1 MANTTLTAKVLQV
14 AHTTAEWTQITD
26 VISKGLL
33 CVEFTT
39 DAKTKLK
46 VGDGVNTYDKL
57 PFTGAEIDLTM
68 YSTTEEMN
76 KAIADAVTALGSIVT
91 VKGIVGSVDELP
103 TEKVKVGDMYFVGTQ
118 GESDNSFSEY
128 VYTANKKWEY
138 VGEVHNADL
147 DKYATKDY
155 VTNAIKDLVTNS
167 HTHTNKSVLDGTTA
181 SFTTELKEKLD
192 GIEAEANKYELPTAA
207 KDVLGGVKTS
217 SAVDDI
223 SGYTPVPIVNG
234 IPYYKNTVT
243 TVDSEL
249 SASSTNPVQN
259 KVIKE
264 QLDDTVKKSDTL
276 VINCTL

>member
-155 VTNAIKDLVTNS
+155 VADAIKDLVANN

-181 SFTTELKEKLD
+181 LFTTELKEKLD

-243 TVDSEL
+243 TVDAEL

>member
-14 AHTTAEWTQITD
+14 AHTTAEWAQITD

-91 VKGIVGSVDELP
+91 VKGIVGSVDALP
-103 TEKVKVGDMYFVGTQ
+103 TENVKVGDMYFVGTQ
-118 GESDNSFSEY
+118 GETDNSFSEY

-147 DKYATKDY
+147 DKYATKNY
-155 VTNAIKDLVTNS
+155 VTDAIKDLVANS

-217 SAVDDI
+217 SAVKDV